1 MKKRCRGERGATAVE
16 FALLMPIF
24 LLILAGVFDLGKYY
38 WEQHVLSAAARE
50 GARAASMS
58 RTADVEGVVRSYVSN
73 YGGIAANSVS
83 VSLTTEPLPGDAANT
98 LKVVT
103 VTKPY
108 DFFMLSRLM
117 SAFTQSVTIMGR
129 AKMIKEI

>member
-1 MKKRCRGERGATAVE
+1 MLKDRCRTERGSVIIE
-16 FALLMPIF
+16 FALLLPIF
-24 LLILAGVFDLGKYY
+24 LLLFAGVIEVGKYY

-58 RTADVEGVVRSYVSN
+58 KSADITGVVKNYVSN
-73 YGGIAANSVS
+73 YGSIDAGSVD
-83 VSLTTEPLPGDAANT
+83 VNLTTEPLPGDAENT
-98 LKVVT
+98 LEVVT

-108 DFFMLSRLM
+108 DFFLLPRLM
-117 SAFTQSVTIMGR
+117 LWMQEVTIMGR

>member
-1 MKKRCRGERGATAVE
+1 MKKRCRRERGATAVE

-24 LLILAGVFDLGKYY
+24 LLILAGVFDASI
-38 WEQHVLSAAARE
+38 VLTNAARE

-58 RTADVEGVVRSYVSN
+58 RTADVDGVVRNYLNN
-73 YGGIAANSVS
+73 YGGIDANSVS

-98 LKVVT
+98 LEVVT

-117 SAFTQSVTIMGR
+117 SAYTQSVTIMGR